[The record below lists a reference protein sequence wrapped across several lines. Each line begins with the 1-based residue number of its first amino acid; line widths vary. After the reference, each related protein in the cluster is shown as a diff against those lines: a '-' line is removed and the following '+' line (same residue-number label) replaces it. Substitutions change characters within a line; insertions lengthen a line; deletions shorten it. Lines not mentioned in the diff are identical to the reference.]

1 MVIDA
6 SRVPAVGTSRSRLAR
21 PATVTH
27 IPSATVRRVSPSQ
40 IPSSP
45 SAELQPS
52 SMLPSSRRLARLTD
66 DSSNTPSRPQSS
78 IPTTRR
84 FPAPSSI
91 NRPSESDHASPVPRR
106 RPLQSD
112 RSDLGPISKTPT
124 HTRSRALRSSGNESR
139 IGTGIPT
146 PRRQL
151 GARTPGSPSVTVRR
165 ELKNAPKST
174 SGPKVPATATPGLS
188 TIRRKEERPVSS
200 IQNPASSSLRR
211 TPVRRAPRSSLPENQ
226 RPRASFD
233 TLPKSSISHRTSI
246 TSSRTPTNSGAN
258 STSMLSNT
266 SAGASSRTSG
276 VPRPDG
282 RSLSHGVP
290 RTPTSRI
297 TRPALKESPYLRRS
311 SAGGPAATRDK
322 STAPVTRRLNLAPD
336 TDEFTPSSAFA
347 TPGTF
352 GVSVSN
358 SIRRGSLTRAPDRP
372 VDNTECRMSGANTP
386 RSRRGS
392 NVAES
397 FRDFRR
403 ASLDNASSGDNH
415 PDVESD
421 NQTFVASE
429 QLDCELTASSEV
441 ESLHAMR
448 RASMDN
454 EHFEQDRSIADAA
467 IPRSM
472 SLVDESAHSKT
483 LLPDRVDPMTPTF
496 PLHSTSS
503 QTARKPMRFSDAA
516 VYLGDVDRMRDSL
529 GSRRSVDVNDPRF
542 DLETPRLRRSSIG
555 MNGIVFGAYEE
566 PLDQQP
572 GEQRS
577 PLTSIAHNQENVAPM
592 DRYSPSRSS
601 GIEQAFSNKA
611 FLTSAGDKYRA
622 TSGRIPGIDDDHLDL
637 GIDEEV
643 EDLGAN

>member
-27 IPSATVRRVSPSQ
+27 IPSTTVRRVSPSQ

-45 SAELQPS
+45 SVELQPS

-66 DSSNTPSRPQSS
+66 DSSSIPSRLQSS

-84 FPAPSSI
+84 LPTSSSI

-112 RSDLGPISKTPT
+112 RLDLGPISKTPT
-124 HTRSRALRSSGNESR
+124 HTRSRALRSSANETR
-139 IGTGIPT
+139 GGTGIPT

-151 GARTPGSPSVTVRR
+151 SARTPGSPSVTVRK
-165 ELKNAPKST
+165 ELKNPPKST
-174 SGPKVPATATPGLS
+174 SAPKMPATATPGLS
-188 TIRRKEERPVSS
+188 TMRRKEERPVSS
-200 IQNPASSSLRR
+200 IQNPAASSLRR

-226 RPRASFD
+226 RPRASID
-233 TLPKSSISHRTSI
+233 TFPRSSISHRTSI
-246 TSSRTPTNSGAN
+246 TNSRTPTNSAAN
-258 STSMLSNT
+258 STTMLSNT
-266 SAGASSRTSG
+266 LAGASSRTSG

-282 RSLSHGVP
+282 RSLSHGIP

-311 SAGGPAATRDK
+311 SAGGPAATRGT

-336 TDEFTPSSAFA
+336 ADEFTHSSVSV
-347 TPGTF
+347 TPRTS

-358 SIRRGSLTRAPDRP
+358 SMRRGSLPRAPDRP
-372 VDNTECRMSGANTP
+372 VDSTERRMSGANTP

-403 ASLDNASSGDNH
+403 ASLDNTSSGDDQ
-415 PDVESD
+415 PDGTLD
-421 NQTFVASE
+421 NQACAASE
-429 QLDCELTASSEV
+429 QLDRELTASHEV

-454 EHFEQDRSIADAA
+454 EHLEQDRNIADAS

-503 QTARKPMRFSDAA
+503 QAARKPMRFSDAA

-542 DLETPRLRRSSIG
+542 DLDTPRLRRSSIG
-555 MNGIVFGAYEE
+555 MNGIVFGAYED
-566 PLDQQP
+566 PIDQQP

-592 DRYSPSRSS
+592 DQYSPSGST
-601 GIEQAFSNKA
+601 GVEQAFSSKG
-611 FLTSAGDKYRA
+611 FLTAAVDRYRA
-622 TSGRIPGIDDDHLDL
+622 TMGRIPGIDDDHLDL